1 MYDRVDREIYQGQG
15 LLEMFYH
22 YFKLCFLLQIVIF
35 LSSASSDFEIQAGP
49 ILESKD
55 MGAVFQKKDK
65 EMLKKEK
72 ILGNMGKNVQNLKI
86 F

>member
-1 MYDRVDREIYQGQG
+1 M
-15 LLEMFYH
+15 
-22 YFKLCFLLQIVIF
+22 QIVIF

-55 MGAVFQKKDK
+55 ISAVFQKKDK

-86 F
+86 FWKRAGDCMR

>member
-1 MYDRVDREIYQGQG
+1 M
-15 LLEMFYH
+15 
-22 YFKLCFLLQIVIF
+22 QIVIF

-72 ILGNMGKNVQNLKI
+72 ILGNMGKNMENILKKGRRLHAI
-86 F
+86 IARNTLLE